1 MKTSFVP
8 LLVLSLLGTVT
19 FSRAGFDPERYKSV
33 EVRELQL
40 EVAEYKNKRV
50 VFHGRFTGIQTTFP
64 KHVERSGFKQDKHVR
79 IETELSNVAV
89 MAKKDDEL
97 TELLK
102 ELKRGD
108 PLVIYGKIR
117 EFRIPSG
124 RGSKLS
130 KYYLDLEH
138 VERDAAA
145 NPLDPAG
152 KTGKPLPPGRRRPP
166 LRRKRR

>member
-1 MKTSFVP
+1 MKTFFAL
-8 LLVLSLLGTVT
+8 LLVLSLLGTVPL
-19 FSRAGFDPERYKSV
+19 SHAGFDPERYKSV

-79 IETELSNVAV
+79 IETELPNVAV

-97 TELLK
+97 TDLLK

-117 EFRIPSG
+117 EFKIPSG
-124 RGSKLS
+124 RRTALA

-138 VERDAAA
+138 IERDAAA
-145 NPLDPAG
+145 DPLDRAD
-152 KTGKPLPPGRRRPP
+152 KAAKPLPPRRRKPP
-166 LRRKRR
+166 PRKKRR